1 MESSRTI
8 LRPLFAPLII
18 LGIVSWLFL
27 DIPLS
32 YRVFLN
38 PVPALREVTWVLG
51 RPGQTTFW
59 IVGCIF
65 VWILARRKSSFCP
78 THFRDPGEL
87 NRFFLQ
93 LAVGLI
99 ISGIVVTL
107 LKYIVGRPRPSEFFL
122 RGVIMF
128 QHFSNSPRYA
138 SFPSGHSQTVWCG
151 IATLLLFFPR
161 YRKLLIV
168 LGILGC
174 IGRIIMLRHY
184 PSDIFAGALIGIWG
198 AAAAQ
203 VFAASTWLTNFFKS
217 RLGIVIG
224 QSSTAEKG

>member
-1 MESSRTI
+1 MESSRTT
-8 LRPLFAPLII
+8 LRPLFAPLIV
-18 LGIVSWLFL
+18 LGIISWLFL
-27 DIPLS
+27 DIPVS
-32 YRVFLN
+32 HRVFLN

-65 VWILARRKSSFCP
+65 VWILARRESSYCP

-128 QHFSNSPRYA
+128 QHFSHSPRYA

-151 IATLLLFFPR
+151 IATCILFFPR
-161 YRKLLIV
+161 YRKLLIF
-168 LGILGC
+168 LGVLGC

-203 VFAASTWLTNFFKS
+203 VFVTRAWLTRSFETRF
-217 RLGIVIG
+217 GIVIG
-224 QSSTAEKG
+224 QSDTSSKK

>member
-8 LRPLFAPLII
+8 LRPLFTPLII
-18 LGIVSWLFL
+18 LGIISWIFL
-27 DIPLS
+27 DIPVRD
-32 YRVFLN
+32 YIYAN
-38 PVPALREVTWVLG
+38 PVPLLRTVTWVLG

-78 THFRDPGEL
+78 ARFLETGEL

-107 LKYIVGRPRPSEFFL
+107 IKYIIGRPRPSEFFGSGAIL
-122 RGVIMF
+122 F
-128 QHFSNSPRYA
+128 QHFSHSPRYA

-151 IATLLLFFPR
+151 IATCILFFPR

-168 LGILGC
+168 FGILGC

-203 VFAASTWLTNFFKS
+203 VVAANTWLTHFFES
-217 RLGIVIG
+217 RFGIVIG
-224 QSSTAEKG
+224 QSSEERNG